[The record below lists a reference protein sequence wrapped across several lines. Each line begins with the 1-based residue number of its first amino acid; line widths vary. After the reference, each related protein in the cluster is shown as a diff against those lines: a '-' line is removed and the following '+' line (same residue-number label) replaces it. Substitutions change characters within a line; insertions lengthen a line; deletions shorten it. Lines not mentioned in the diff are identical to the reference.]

1 MAKQYTEL
9 DEKHQKFIRDQKLFF
24 TASATAGSRV
34 NVSPRS
40 TDVFRIV
47 NETCAMY
54 LDRTGSG
61 NETAAHLLADGR
73 LTFMFCSVEGA
84 PLIMRLYGRGRSVY
98 ENNDEFTTLIDQ
110 HFEGSYPLGTRQLV
124 VMDIELVQTSCGFGV
139 PLFDY
144 QGERET
150 MDKWT
155 ENKGADGVRDY
166 QEKNNQIS
174 MDGLPTGLPVNPI
187 VE

>member
-1 MAKQYTEL
+1 MAKQFVAL
-9 DEKHQKFIRDQKLFF
+9 SDKHQEFIKDQKIFF
-24 TASATAGSRV
+24 TASATGDSRI

-47 NETCAMY
+47 NESCALY

-98 ENNDEFTTLIDQ
+98 ENNEEFGVLIDK
-110 HFEGSYPLGTRQLV
+110 HFDGVFPMGTRQLV

-139 PLFDY
+139 PLFEY
-144 QGERET
+144 QDERDT
-150 MDKWT
+150 MDKWAN
-155 ENKGADGVRDY
+155 NKGTDGVRDY
-166 QEKNNQIS
+166 QEKNNQVS
-174 MDGLPTGLPVNPI
+174 MDGLPTGLPTGVQ
-187 VE
+187 